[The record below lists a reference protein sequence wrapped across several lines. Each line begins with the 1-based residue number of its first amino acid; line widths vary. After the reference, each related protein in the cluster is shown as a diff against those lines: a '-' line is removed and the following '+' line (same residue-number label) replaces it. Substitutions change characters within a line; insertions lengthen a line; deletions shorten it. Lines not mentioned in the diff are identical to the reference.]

1 MISGKEKIIPI
12 LAIGVLLLGIFSA
25 LYVNAT
31 QINKETITINGNEYT
46 INQLFSICKSRS
58 IETDDGEKTGIALD
72 DLMLKVGVS
81 CPTCHKYIIK
91 AEDKYQQTF
100 SWDILKT
107 GLLTDYSR
115 VYFPETAHTFWIRNV
130 IEIEVK

>member
-1 MISGKEKIIPI
+1 MISGKEKIISI
-12 LAIGVLLLGIFSA
+12 LAISVLLLGIFSA

-31 QINKETITINGNEYT
+31 QINKDTITINGNEYT
-46 INQLFSICKSRS
+46 LNQIFSMCTKRS

-72 DLMLKVGVS
+72 DLMLKVGVN
-81 CPTCHKYIIK
+81 CPTCYNYVIK
-91 AEDKYQQTF
+91 AKDKYQQTV

-107 GLLTDYSR
+107 GVLTDYSR
-115 VYFPETAHTFWIRNV
+115 VFFPDTAHTFWVRNV

>member
-12 LAIGVLLLGIFSA
+12 LAINVLLLGVFSA

-46 INQLFSICKSRS
+46 INQIFSICTKRS

-72 DLMLKVGVS
+72 DLMLKVGVN
-81 CPTCHKYIIK
+81 CPACHNYIIK
-91 AEDKYQQTF
+91 AEDKYQQTV

-107 GLLTDYSR
+107 GILTDYGR
-115 VYFPETAHTFWIRNV
+115 VFFPDTAHTFWVRDV